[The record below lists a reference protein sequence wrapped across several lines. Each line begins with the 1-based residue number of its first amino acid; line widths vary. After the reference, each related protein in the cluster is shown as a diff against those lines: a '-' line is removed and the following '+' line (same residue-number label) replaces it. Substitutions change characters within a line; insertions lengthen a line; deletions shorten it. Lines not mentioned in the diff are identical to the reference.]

1 MWWGDNVTWH
11 VHTDLML
18 RYGWGV
24 VINHSTLAHS
34 HDATLWILGH
44 TCVLLERCATLCFW
58 VGAVT
63 FMLTCPIDLTLEM
76 MKKVSQNACWRAFT
90 RRPGVVGWCFVRG
103 LLTYP
108 WCIWGYHYAWHG
120 NPILTPAGFHGL
132 TCWVLNTAHIVPQF
146 DSWEMNIGKVV
157 GTFGGTFKDLQLIG
171 HVACLRPST
180 LNGWP
185 LYS

>member
-1 MWWGDNVTWH
+1 MGCCDKSLYTCTLTWCY
-11 VHTDLML
+11 VVDLRSHMCL
-18 RYGWGV
+18 VREVCYFVFLGWGSNV
-24 VINHSTLAHS
+24 HVNLSNWSYARDDEKKFPKMPAGARLRDDRA
-34 HDATLWILGH
+34 
-44 TCVLLERCATLCFW
+44 LL
-58 VGAVT
+58 VDV
-63 FMLTCPIDLTLEM
+63 
-76 MKKVSQNACWRAFT
+76 
-90 RRPGVVGWCFVRG
+90 FVRG

-120 NPILTPAGFHGL
+120 NPILNQAGFHGL